1 MQAAQTTQQT
11 TAAKEPAGQQPVT
24 GAAAAAATKGS
35 EVDER
40 IKRITKHKGVK
51 GLLIVN
57 YREDKEGG
65 TSQPV
70 FVRCTMD
77 KGTEATNYGVKLSS
91 LARQARN
98 LVRDLDPSNDLT
110 FLRITCKKYEMMIA
124 PDKDYFLIV
133 IQTPGEEEA
142 H

>member
-1 MQAAQTTQQT
+1 MQALQKKA
-11 TAAKEPAGQQPVT
+11 
-24 GAAAAAATKGS
+24 S

-40 IKRITKHKGVK
+40 IERIRQHKGVK

-57 YREDKEGG
+57 YREDKDGG
-65 TSQPV
+65 QSQPQ
-70 FVRCTMD
+70 FVRCTLPKD
-77 KGTEATNYGVKLSS
+77 SPETNLYGVKLSS

-142 H
+142 GH

>member
-1 MQAAQTTQQT
+1 
-11 TAAKEPAGQQPVT
+11 VT
-24 GAAAAAATKGS
+24 

-40 IKRITKHKGVK
+40 IERIRQHKGVK

-57 YREDKEGG
+57 YREDKDGG
-65 TSQPV
+65 QSQPI
-70 FVRCTMD
+70 FVRSTMPQ
-77 KGTEATNYGVKLSS
+77 GAETTNYGVKLSS

-110 FLRITCKKYEMMIA
+110 FLRITCRRYEMMIA